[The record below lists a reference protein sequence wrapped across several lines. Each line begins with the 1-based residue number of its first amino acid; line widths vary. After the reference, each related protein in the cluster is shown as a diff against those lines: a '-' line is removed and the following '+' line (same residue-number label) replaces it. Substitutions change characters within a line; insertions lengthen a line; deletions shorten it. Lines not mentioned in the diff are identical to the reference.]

1 MGAFKNY
8 STLKYI
14 YNFRSFFGVLVR
26 DFMLND
32 HLKVSIT
39 YTSLFILNFEK

>member
-1 MGAFKNY
+1 MHWIFLSGAY
-8 STLKYI
+8 SSIK
-14 YNFRSFFGVLVR
+14 FRIR

>member
-1 MGAFKNY
+1 MGL
-8 STLKYI
+8 TLELRI
-14 YNFRSFFGVLVR
+14 R